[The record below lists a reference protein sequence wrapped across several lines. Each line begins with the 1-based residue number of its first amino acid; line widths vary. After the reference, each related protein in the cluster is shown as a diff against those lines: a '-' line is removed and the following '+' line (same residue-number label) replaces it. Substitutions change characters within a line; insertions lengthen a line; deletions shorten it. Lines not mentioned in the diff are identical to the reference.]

1 MFRELGLSNPSSYY
15 NMRAR
20 ATNALSGLRFDMIE
34 ENGDHEP
41 IVSYIGKHRVEQVKG
56 ITNEWYKGFLEEWR
70 DYVQE
75 KYDKTPY
82 FFPRKRNGEIS
93 HITDEQLRMKF
104 KEFMRICG
112 LPKLTVHSFRYIYA
126 TKLYLKGVPPD
137 AIKDILGVD
146 KRTLKYY
153 VKATQERKKRALFT
167 HLEKVSVLPKK

>member
-1 MFRELGLSNPSSYY
+1 M
-15 NMRAR
+15 
-20 ATNALSGLRFDMIE
+20 
-34 ENGDHEP
+34 
-41 IVSYIGKHRVEQVKG
+41 KQVKG
-56 ITNEWYKGFLEEWR
+56 ITNEWYKCFLEEWK

-75 KYDKTPY
+75 KYDNTQY
-82 FFPRKRNGEIS
+82 FFPRKRNGEIN

-126 TKLYLKGVPPD
+126 TKLYLKGVPED
-137 AIKDILGVD
+137 AIKDILGID

-167 HLEKVSVLPKK
+167 HLEKVSALPKK